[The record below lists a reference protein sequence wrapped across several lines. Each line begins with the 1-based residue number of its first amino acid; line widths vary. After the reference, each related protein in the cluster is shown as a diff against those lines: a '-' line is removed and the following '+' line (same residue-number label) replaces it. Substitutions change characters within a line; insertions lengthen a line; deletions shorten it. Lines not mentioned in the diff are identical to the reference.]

1 MDISGAGIKRAVVIN
16 QKRLKTKKLQ
26 STVIKILLTL
36 MLPSAVVVS
45 GAETAQLLEMTE
57 DKN

>member
-1 MDISGAGIKRAVVIN
+1 MDISGAGIKRAAVIN

-45 GAETAQLLEMTE
+45 GAENSTIVRN
-57 DKN
+57 DRR

>member
-45 GAETAQLLEMTE
+45 GTE
-57 DKN
+57 NSTIVRNDRR